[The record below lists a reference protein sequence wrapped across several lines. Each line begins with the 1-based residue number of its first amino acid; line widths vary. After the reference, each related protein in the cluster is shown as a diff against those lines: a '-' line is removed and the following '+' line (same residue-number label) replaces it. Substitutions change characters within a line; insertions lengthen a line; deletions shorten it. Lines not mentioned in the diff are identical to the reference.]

1 MSDPAL
7 LSLSE
12 IADAIAARRISS
24 VEATQ
29 ACLKRIKAW
38 QPEVNA
44 FIRLD
49 EGEALSIAA
58 ARDAELAAGKS
69 RGKLHGVPLA
79 HKDLLCR
86 KDNITTAGSKILRH
100 VKAEQTSTLLERLD
114 AAGAV
119 DLGTLNMSEFAAG
132 PTGHNVHYGPA
143 RNPYDPTR
151 ITGGSSSGSGAAVGA
166 RLVFGSLGS
175 DTGGSIRLPAAACN
189 VVGLKATY
197 GRISRHGAI
206 ARSWSLDYIG
216 PLARTARDCAII
228 FSAIAGYDPKDP
240 TTSSRPLP
248 DLSEQENTSLAGL
261 KIGVPGDAVLKTIDP
276 AVANVLQASHRVLQA
291 CGATLREVP
300 FPDLVKLADIGETI
314 IKSEAA
320 TMHRDWI
327 RTRPEDYAVQV
338 RVRIEAGFYIP
349 ATQYVDALRLRRVL
363 LQKFLAETMA
373 EVDLLHTPVIPFPL
387 PTIRETDVEAE
398 VGEAVLRVV
407 RSMTTYT
414 RPFNFLGVPAISV
427 PCGFDPAGLP
437 VAFQLVGHP
446 FDEALCLRAAGAYQ
460 AATEFHRVAP
470 RLRGLSGGHE

>member
-7 LSLSE
+7 LDLSE
-12 IADAIAARRISS
+12 IADAIASRRISS
-24 VEATQ
+24 VEATL
-29 ACLKRIKAW
+29 ACLDRIKAW

-49 EGEALSIAA
+49 EEVALNTAA
-58 ARDAELAAGKS
+58 ARDADLAAGKS

-79 HKDLLCR
+79 HKDLLYR
-86 KDNITTAGSKILRH
+86 KGKVTTGGSKILRD
-100 VKAEQTSTLLERLD
+100 VKAERTSTLLARLD

-143 RNPYDPTR
+143 RNPYDRTR
-151 ITGGSSSGSGAAVGA
+151 ITGGSSSGSGAAVAA
-166 RLVFGSLGS
+166 RLAFGSLGS

-206 ARSWSLDYIG
+206 ARSWSLDHVG

-228 FSAIAGYDPKDP
+228 FSAVAGHDPDDP
-240 TTSSRPLP
+240 TTSTRPLP
-248 DLSEQENTSLAGL
+248 DLSHLDNTSLAGL
-261 KIGVPGDAVLKTIDP
+261 KIGVPSDIVLKAVDP
-276 AVANVLQASHRVLQA
+276 AIANLLQTTHRVLQA
-291 CGATLREVP
+291 RGAQLREVS

-320 TMHRDWI
+320 TMHRDWV
-327 RTRPEDYAVQV
+327 RTRPQDYATQV

-349 ATQYVDALRLRRVL
+349 ATQYLDALRLRRTL
-363 LQKFLAETMA
+363 LEKFLTETMA
-373 EVDLLHTPVIPFPL
+373 EIDLLHAPVIPFPV
-387 PTIRETDVEAE
+387 PTIQQTDVEAE
-398 VGEAVLRVV
+398 GGEAMLRVV
-407 RSMTTYT
+407 RSLTTFT

-427 PCGFDPAGLP
+427 PCGFDAAGLP
-437 VAFQLVGHP
+437 VAFQLVGRP
-446 FDEALCLRAAGAYQ
+446 FDEALCLRAANAYQ
-460 AATEFHRVAP
+460 AATDFHRSAP
-470 RLRGLSGGHE
+470 RLR

>member
-49 EGEALSIAA
+49 EEEALSIAA

-228 FSAIAGYDPKDP
+228 FSAIAGYDTKDP

-248 DLSEQENTSLAGL
+248 DLSELENTSLAGL
-261 KIGVPGDAVLKTIDP
+261 KIGVPGDAVLKTIDS

-291 CGATLREVP
+291 CGATLCEVP

>member
-12 IADAIAARRISS
+12 ISDAITARRISS

-49 EGEALSIAA
+49 EEEALTTAA
-58 ARDAELAAGKS
+58 ARDAELSAGKS

-86 KDNITTAGSKILRH
+86 KDKIATAGSKILRH
-100 VKAEQTSTLLERLD
+100 VTAEQTSTLLERLD
-114 AAGAV
+114 GAGAI

-143 RNPYDPTR
+143 RNPYEPTR

-228 FSAIAGYDPKDP
+228 FSAIAGYDTKDP

-248 DLSEQENTSLAGL
+248 DLSELENTSLAGL
-261 KIGVPGDAVLKTIDP
+261 KIGVPGEAVLKTIDP

-327 RTRPEDYAVQV
+327 RTRPEDYAAQV

-398 VGEAVLRVV
+398 GGEAVLRVV
-407 RSMTTYT
+407 RGMTTYT

>member
-49 EGEALSIAA
+49 EEEALSMAA
-58 ARDAELAAGKS
+58 ARDAELSAGKS

-79 HKDLLCR
+79 HKDLLYR
-86 KDNITTAGSKILRH
+86 KGKISTAGSKILRH

-166 RLVFGSLGS
+166 RLVFGALGS

-228 FSAIAGYDPKDP
+228 FSAIAGYDAKDP

-248 DLSEQENTSLAGL
+248 DLSELENTSLAGL
-261 KIGVPGDAVLKTIDP
+261 KIGVPGDAVLKTVDP
-276 AVANVLQASHRVLQA
+276 SVANVLQASHRVLQA

-327 RTRPEDYAVQV
+327 RTRPEDYAAQV

-373 EVDLLHTPVIPFPL
+373 EVDLLHAPVIPFPL

-446 FDEALCLRAAGAYQ
+446 FDEALCLRAAGGYQ

>member
-49 EGEALSIAA
+49 EEEARSIAA

-398 VGEAVLRVV
+398 GGEAVLRVV

>member
-7 LSLSE
+7 LDLSE
-12 IADAIAARRISS
+12 IADAIAVRRISS

-29 ACLKRIKAW
+29 ACLNRIKAW

-49 EGEALSIAA
+49 EEEALSTAA

-79 HKDLLCR
+79 HKDLLYR
-86 KDNITTAGSKILRH
+86 KDKVTTAGSKILRD
-100 VKAEQTSTLLERLD
+100 VKADQTSTLLERLD

-143 RNPYDPTR
+143 RNPYDRTR
-151 ITGGSSSGSGAAVGA
+151 ITGGSSSGSGAATGA
-166 RLVFGSLGS
+166 RLAFGALGS

-197 GRISRHGAI
+197 GRISRHGAV

-228 FSAIAGYDPKDP
+228 YSAIAGYDPRDP
-240 TTSSRPLP
+240 TTSMHPVS
-248 DLSEQENTSLAGL
+248 DLSELENTSLAGF
-261 KIGVPGDAVLKTIDP
+261 KIGVPGDAVLKSIDP
-276 AVANVLQASHRVLQA
+276 AIADVLQASHQVLQER
-291 CGATLREVP
+291 GAALREVA

-327 RTRPEDYAVQV
+327 RTRPQDYAAQV

-349 ATQYVDALRLRRVL
+349 ATQYLDALRLRRML
-363 LQKFLAETMA
+363 LDKFLAETMA
-373 EVDLLHTPVIPFPL
+373 EVDLLHAPVIPFPL

-398 VGEAVLRVV
+398 AGEAVLRVV

-437 VAFQLVGHP
+437 VAFQLVGRP
-446 FDEALCLRAAGAYQ
+446 FDEALCLRAANAHQ
-460 AATEFHRVAP
+460 AATDFHRVAP
-470 RLRGLSGGHE
+470 RL

>member
-49 EGEALSIAA
+49 EEEALNMAA
-58 ARDAELAAGKS
+58 ARDAELSAGKS

-143 RNPYDPTR
+143 RNPYEPTR

-206 ARSWSLDYIG
+206 ARCWSLDYIG
-216 PLARTARDCAII
+216 PLARTAHDCAII

-248 DLSEQENTSLAGL
+248 DLSELENTSLAGL
-261 KIGVPGDAVLKTIDP
+261 KIGVPGDAVLKTIDS

-327 RTRPEDYAVQV
+327 RTRPEDYAAQV

>member
-7 LSLSE
+7 LDLAE
-12 IADAIAARRISS
+12 IAEAIAARRISA

-29 ACLKRIKAW
+29 ACLDRIKAW

-49 EGEALSIAA
+49 EQEALRTAA
-58 ARDAELAAGKS
+58 ERDAELASGKS
-69 RGKLHGVPLA
+69 RGALHGVPLA
-79 HKDLLCR
+79 HKDLLYR
-86 KDNITTAGSKILRH
+86 KDKVTTGGSKILRD
-100 VKAEQTSTLLERLD
+100 VKADTTSTLLERLD

-143 RNPYDPTR
+143 RNPYDRSR

-197 GRISRHGAI
+197 GRISRHGAV

-216 PLARTARDCAII
+216 PLARTARDCAMI
-228 FSAIAGYDPKDP
+228 FAAIAGHDPKDP
-240 TTSSRPLP
+240 STSTRPLP
-248 DLSEQENTSLAGL
+248 DLSDQENTSLAGIR
-261 KIGVPGDAVLKTIDP
+261 IGVPGDAALKSVDP
-276 AVANVLQASHRVLQA
+276 SIADVLQASHRVLQA
-291 CGATLREVP
+291 RGATLREVP
-300 FPDLVKLADIGETI
+300 FPDLPKLADIGETI

-327 RTRPEDYAVQV
+327 RTRPQDYATQV

-349 ATQYVDALRLRRVL
+349 ATQYLDAQRLRRVL
-363 LQKFLAETMA
+363 LEQFLAETMA
-373 EVDLLHTPVIPFPL
+373 EVDLLHAPVIPFPL

-398 VGEAVLRVV
+398 GGDAVLRVV

-427 PCGFDPAGLP
+427 PCGLDPAGLP
-437 VAFQLVGHP
+437 VAFQLVGRP
-446 FDEALCLRAAGAYQ
+446 FDEALCLRVAGAYQ

-470 RLRGLSGGHE
+470 RL

>member
-7 LSLSE
+7 LNLSE
-12 IADAIAARRISS
+12 VADAIAARRISS

-29 ACLKRIKAW
+29 ACLERIKAW

-49 EGEALSIAA
+49 EEEALNIAA
-58 ARDAELAAGKS
+58 ARDAELSAGKS

-86 KDNITTAGSKILRH
+86 KDKITTAGSKILRH
-100 VKAEQTSTLLERLD
+100 VKAEQTSTLLERLE

-143 RNPYDPTR
+143 RNPYEPTR
-151 ITGGSSSGSGAAVGA
+151 ITGGSSSGSGAAVAA

-206 ARSWSLDYIG
+206 ARSWSLDHIG

-240 TTSSRPLP
+240 TTSARPLP
-248 DLSEQENTSLAGL
+248 DLSELENTSLAGL
-261 KIGVPGDAVLKTIDP
+261 KIGVPGDAVLKTVDSAI
-276 AVANVLQASHRVLQA
+276 ANVLEASHRVLQA

-327 RTRPEDYAVQV
+327 RTRPEDYAAQV

-363 LQKFLAETMA
+363 LQKFLAGTMA
-373 EVDLLHTPVIPFPL
+373 EIDLLHTPVIPFPL
-387 PTIRETDVEAE
+387 PTIRDTDVEAE
-398 VGEAVLRVV
+398 GGDAVLRVV
-407 RSMTTYT
+407 RSLTTYT

-460 AATEFHRVAP
+460 AATEFHRVMP
-470 RLRGLSGGHE
+470 RL

>member
-1 MSDPAL
+1 
-7 LSLSE
+7 
-12 IADAIAARRISS
+12 
-24 VEATQ
+24 
-29 ACLKRIKAW
+29 
-38 QPEVNA
+38 
-44 FIRLD
+44 
-49 EGEALSIAA
+49 
-58 ARDAELAAGKS
+58 
-69 RGKLHGVPLA
+69 
-79 HKDLLCR
+79 
-86 KDNITTAGSKILRH
+86 
-100 VKAEQTSTLLERLD
+100 
-114 AAGAV
+114 
-119 DLGTLNMSEFAAG
+119 MSEFAAG

-143 RNPYDPTR
+143 RNPYDRTR

-228 FSAIAGYDPKDP
+228 FSAIAGHDPKDS
-240 TTSSRPLP
+240 TSSGRPLP
-248 DLSEQENTSLAGL
+248 DLSELEKASLAGV
-261 KIGVPGDAVLKTIDP
+261 KIGVPGDAVLKTVDP
-276 AVANVLQASHRVLQA
+276 AVANVLEASHRVLQA
-291 CGATLREVP
+291 RGATLREVP

-327 RTRPEDYAVQV
+327 RTRPQDYATQV
-338 RVRIEAGFYIP
+338 RVRIEAGFFIP
-349 ATQYVDALRLRRVL
+349 ATQYLDALRLRRVL
-363 LQKFLAETMA
+363 LEKFLAETMA
-373 EVDLLHTPVIPFPL
+373 EVDLLHAPVVPFPI

-398 VGEAVLRVV
+398 AGEAVLRVV

-437 VAFQLVGHP
+437 VAFQLVGRP
-446 FDEALCLRAAGAYQ
+446 FDEAPCLRAASAYQ
-460 AATEFHRVAP
+460 AATDFHRVAP
-470 RLRGLSGGHE
+470 RL

>member
-7 LSLSE
+7 LDLSE

-29 ACLKRIKAW
+29 ACLSRIKLW

-49 EGEALSIAA
+49 EEEALSTAA
-58 ARDAELAAGKS
+58 ACDAELAAGRS

-79 HKDLLCR
+79 HKDLLYR
-86 KDNITTAGSKILRH
+86 KDKVTTAGSKILRH

-143 RNPYDPTR
+143 RNPYDRTR
-151 ITGGSSSGSGAAVGA
+151 ITGGSSSGSGAAAGA
-166 RLVFGSLGS
+166 RLVFGALGS

-197 GRISRHGAI
+197 GRISRHGAV

-216 PLARTARDCAII
+216 PLARTARDCAIM
-228 FSAIAGYDPKDP
+228 FSAIAGYDPRDP
-240 TTSSRPLP
+240 TTSTLPVP
-248 DLSEQENTSLAGL
+248 DLSDLENSSLAGL
-261 KIGVPGDAVLKTIDP
+261 TIGVPGDAVLKSIDP
-276 AVANVLQASHRVLQA
+276 AIANVLQESHRVLQER
-291 CGATLREVP
+291 GARLREVP
-300 FPDLVKLADIGETI
+300 FPELVKLADIGETI

-327 RTRPEDYAVQV
+327 RTRPQDYAFQV

-349 ATQYVDALRLRRVL
+349 ATQYLDALRLRRML
-363 LQKFLAETMA
+363 LEKFLAETMA
-373 EVDLLHTPVIPFPL
+373 EIDLLHAPVIPFPL
-387 PTIRETDVEAE
+387 PKIRETDVEAE
-398 VGEAVLRVV
+398 AGEAVLRVV

-437 VAFQLVGHP
+437 VAFQLIGRP
-446 FDEALCLRAAGAYQ
+446 FDEMLCLRAANAYQ

-470 RLRGLSGGHE
+470 RL

>member
-12 IADAIAARRISS
+12 ISDAIAARRISS

-49 EGEALSIAA
+49 EEEALSTAA
-58 ARDAELAAGKS
+58 ARDAELSAGKS

-86 KDNITTAGSKILRH
+86 KDKIATAGSKILRH

-114 AAGAV
+114 AAGAI

-143 RNPYDPTR
+143 RNPYEPTR

-228 FSAIAGYDPKDP
+228 FSAIAGYDTKDP

-248 DLSEQENTSLAGL
+248 DLSELENTSLAGL
-261 KIGVPGDAVLKTIDP
+261 KIGVPGDAVLKTIDS

-291 CGATLREVP
+291 CGATLHEVP

-327 RTRPEDYAVQV
+327 RTRPEDYAAQV

-398 VGEAVLRVV
+398 GGEAVLRVV
-407 RSMTTYT
+407 RGMTTYT

>member
-49 EGEALSIAA
+49 EEEARSIAA